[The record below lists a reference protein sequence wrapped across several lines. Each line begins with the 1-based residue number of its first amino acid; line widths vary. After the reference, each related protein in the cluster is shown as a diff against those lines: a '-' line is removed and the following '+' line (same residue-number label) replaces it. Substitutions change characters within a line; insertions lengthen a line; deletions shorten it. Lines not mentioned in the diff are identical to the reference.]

1 MLGLAANPLHMQR
14 SAFLRSSKGGQG
26 KTGGAMPRH
35 INEAGLAMIKSFE
48 GLRLDAYRDPVGI
61 WTIGY
66 GHTLGVQPGMTLTEP
81 QATDFLRQDLAA
93 AESSVGA
100 VT

>member
-1 MLGLAANPLHMQR
+1 
-14 SAFLRSSKGGQG
+14 
-26 KTGGAMPRH
+26 MPRQ

-66 GHTLGVQPGMTLTEP
+66 GHIRGVQPGMTITEP
-81 QATDFLRQDLAA
+81 QATDFLR
-93 AESSVGA
+93 
-100 VT
+100 